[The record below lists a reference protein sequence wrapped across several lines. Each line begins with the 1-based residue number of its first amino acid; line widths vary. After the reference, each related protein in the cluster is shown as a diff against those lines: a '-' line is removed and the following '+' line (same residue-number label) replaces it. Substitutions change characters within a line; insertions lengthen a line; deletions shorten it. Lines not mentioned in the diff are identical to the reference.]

1 MTVAELI
8 EMLKGLPQDLPVT
21 VPCDAGT
28 WAEAELAD
36 VMAEPSEAYPE
47 EFEYDDLR
55 GRTIRAPHVRVV

>member
-8 EMLKGLPQDLPVT
+8 ALLLTKPQNLPVT

-28 WAEAELAD
+28 WAEVDSAE
-36 VMAEPSEAYPE
+36 VAEPSEAYPE

-55 GRTIRAPHVRVV
+55 GVAIRAPHVRVV